1 MTHWGGASPGSGKG
15 ACGTTKSCGN
25 PGYGCYC
32 GAVQKAWREDS
43 ALLTE
48 KSHLPVKQLSFDDTG
63 DDEEDDYH
71 TLEKLKRYG
80 IA

>member
-1 MTHWGGASPGSGKG
+1 MKPHLVVASRSQQSFFM
-15 ACGTTKSCGN
+15 SCVN

-32 GAVQKAWREDS
+32 DAVEKAWREDS

-48 KSHLPVKQLSFDDTG
+48 KSHLPVKQLSFGDTG

-71 TLEKLKRYG
+71 TLWYSMN
-80 IA
+80 IT